1 MGFFLASIGL
11 DDHGLG
17 DKIKVR
23 MFYLVIQMY
32 WLLEYIVC
40 LGSFS
45 RVSQGT

>member
-23 MFYLVIQMY
+23 MFYLVIQID
-32 WLLEYIVC
+32 EFRFRCI
-40 LGSFS
+40 GSWN
-45 RVSQGT
+45 T